1 MGIYDPD
8 IGRVFDYQCVTFCAG
23 CGEEML
29 KKRMVTV
36 YAKER
41 QYGNPKVIG
50 HFCTDCYYN
59 FLERYE
65 LKN

>member
-1 MGIYDPD
+1 MGIYDQNTD
-8 IGRVFDYQCVTFCAG
+8 KVFNYKCVTFCAG
-23 CGEEML
+23 CGKEML
-29 KKRMVTV
+29 KKRMITICV
-36 YAKER
+36 KEQ

-50 HFCTDCYYN
+50 HFCKDCYYS